1 MKSLFLVV
9 PLVVSIGWLACVPP
23 SVAQVDGS
31 EVKKRKEVIHKS
43 LLAIYLKQDK
53 RPEAIQEF
61 KQVLQLNPGDSTT
74 EYAFGSYLARGTA
87 KDASQLKDALPHLL
101 NAAER
106 EPGNVDYQAAVGTA
120 YCRLRNF
127 DQARLFFRKAVA
139 LPDGAKYQKT
149 LEDVEK
155 YIRYEKERER
165 LQKQQQQYKQQQQ
178 QQQRKLDEDSDDWG

>member
-9 PLVVSIGWLACVPP
+9 PLVVSIGSLACVPP

-43 LLAIYLKQDK
+43 LLAIYLKQNK
-53 RPEAIQEF
+53 RPEAIQEY
-61 KQVLQLNPGDSTT
+61 KQVLQLNPSDSVT
-74 EYAFGSYLARGTA
+74 EFGLGTYLMHGSP
-87 KDASQLKDALPHLL
+87 KDAPQIKEALPHLIK
-101 NAAER
+101 AAER
-106 EPGNVDYQAAVGTA
+106 EPGKADYQAAVGTA
-120 YCRLRNF
+120 YIKLKNF